1 MSTDLKITKVSQDM
15 ALNLVKPVTSL
26 RPLTHLQKKISKSIE
41 ADIRISGLAA
51 NPRLLGLQSTSYL
64 ILAGVI
70 AIPAAILF
78 SIVFENPVL
87 LFVLILIPAVMFA
100 FPTLRLKATASE
112 RKSQIEDELAFF
124 AAYCG
129 IMQSVGRSLLNS
141 LSEISGAGIFKML
154 ERESKMIQRNV
165 RIFAM
170 DELSAIN
177 NLA

>member
-1 MSTDLKITKVSQDM
+1 M
-15 ALNLVKPVTSL
+15 
-26 RPLTHLQKKISKSIE
+26 
-41 ADIRISGLAA
+41 
-51 NPRLLGLQSTSYL
+51 
-64 ILAGVI
+64 ILAGIV
-70 AIPAAILF
+70 AIPVAILL
-78 SIVFENPVL
+78 SIVFENAIL
-87 LFVLILIPAVMFA
+87 LFGLLLIPGIMFA

-129 IMQSVGRSLLNS
+129 IMQSVGRSMLNS
-141 LSEISGAGIFKML
+141 LLEISGADIFKML

-177 NLA
+177 HLAINH